1 MDREFEAQLAVGD
14 VTVTERDVEMLRAVD
29 DHGSMH
35 GAAEALGRSYP
46 HLQRRLVELESAA
59 GDLTER
65 SRGGAGGG
73 GTELTARARDLL
85 RQFARFRVELSG
97 VAAITESTLE
107 GTVTDRDGE
116 IATVETD
123 AGAVAA
129 VVPRGADRV
138 EVSVRSDAV
147 ALRAPGSV
155 EHDDTSLRNEL
166 AGTVERVEAGDAV
179 VTVTVE
185 LDGGPEVTA
194 LVTER
199 SRDSLGLAVG
209 EPVVATFKATA
220 TRAIPVE

>member
-65 SRGGAGGG
+65 SRGGADGG
-73 GTELTARARDLL
+73 GTELTVRARDLL

-97 VAAITESTLE
+97 VAAVTESTLE
-107 GTVTDRDGE
+107 GTVVDRDGE
-116 IATVETD
+116 VGTVETD

-129 VVPRGADRV
+129 VVPRDADHV

-194 LVTER
+194 LVTEQ
-199 SRDSLGLAVG
+199 SRDSLDL
-209 EPVVATFKATA
+209 EPGRRVVATFKATA